1 MSNFLPKLCGPT
13 FFSLIVA
20 NKKKDISDPSLMQN
34 FLSIFQN
41 TYKPDE
47 STVKSTTSQY
57 RNCNLTGS
65 SSWIEF
71 HNTNY
76 INKINHEYETEY
88 YVLLKNI
95 NTFLIDN
102 IIDKASIILLG
113 KQILELIINDDSISN
128 EQVFKIKSNK
138 EEISKSEL
146 LNLNRYK
153 IDSLFLGVW
162 MYILNNRKD
171 DSIGKKTI
179 DNWFESKGSYT
190 RKEFVSNI
198 GYNQCEN
205 YIIQIETESP
215 TSKKEPI
222 IEDDDKDYNFTS
234 YLDAIYT
241 HYSQVK
247 TILYEYQP
255 HDFHTIFECN
265 DISTCEY
272 NSKCNS
278 YARIDNSSHL
288 KIYKIIGNNKLLL
301 TGTGGIGKSMMMKN
315 LLFKSISDYKLS
327 ISNLIPIFVTLRD
340 YNNSFYSFELFI
352 YKYISYFDDISY
364 EKFLEKLSNGKFL
377 LLFDGLDEIKK
388 QYLDFFF
395 EELKKFSIKYNSN
408 FITISSR
415 PFDTFISLST
425 YSKLDI
431 CPLTKTQATNLIK
444 KLDFRPDSPEIKEN
458 FIKNLDSKLYDE
470 KTEFASNP
478 LLLTIMLM
486 TYEEIAE
493 IPEKMHIFYQEAF
506 IALAKRHDATKGAYK
521 RTLNTKLSIE
531 DLEYYICEFC
541 ARTYNDELFT
551 FSRERIKDYLNSI
564 KESIKKKE
572 KNISTDFTVDDFI
585 NDLMINLCLLYFEN
599 NEYQFIHRSF
609 QEYFTALY
617 FSHKPDEYML
627 QLIDYF
633 NDGAHRGASDMVFEM
648 LYNMNPEKIE
658 EYLFLP
664 YLESI
669 LPSDD
674 KTYIDY
680 LNRIYPTIYYTNCES
695 KSDKLNKSESFFY
708 EYICRKVLKI
718 NHPILKNFKYYS
730 NNVIFTFKK
739 NNIVIGTE
747 HRLFT
752 SKLISDFQKYRE
764 LFEQLKINND
774 IVKELEQITKYTQ
787 KLKERKER
795 KSKNLFD

>member
-1 MSNFLPKLCGPT
+1 MSNFSPRLCGPT
-13 FFSLIVA
+13 FFSLIIA

-34 FLSIFQN
+34 FLTIFQD

-47 STVKSTTSQY
+47 STIKSTTSQY
-57 RNCNLTGS
+57 RNGNLSGN

-71 HNTNY
+71 HDSNY
-76 INKINHEYETEY
+76 INKINYKYNKEY
-88 YVLLKNI
+88 YSILKNI
-95 NTFLIDN
+95 NSFLADN

-113 KQILELIINDDSISN
+113 KQILELILNDDSISN

-138 EEISKSEL
+138 EGITKSEL
-146 LNLNRYK
+146 SNLNRYK
-153 IDSLFLGVW
+153 IDYLFLGVW
-162 MYILNNRKD
+162 MYILNNKKD
-171 DSIGKKTI
+171 DSVAKETI
-179 DNWFESKGSYT
+179 ENWFQSKGNYT
-190 RKEFVSNI
+190 KKEFVSNI
-198 GYNQCEN
+198 GYNQCES
-205 YIIQIETESP
+205 YIIQIDTNP
-215 TSKKEPI
+215 TTSTNDPI
-222 IEDDDKDYNFTS
+222 IEDADEDYNFNP
-234 YLDAIYT
+234 YLDAIHN

-272 NSKCNS
+272 NPKNNS
-278 YARIDNSSHL
+278 RSRIENSSHL
-288 KIYKIIGNNKLLL
+288 KIYNIIGNNKLLL

-315 LLFKSISDYKLS
+315 LLFKSIDDYKSS
-327 ISNLIPIFVTLRD
+327 ISNIIPIFVTLRD
-340 YNNSFYSFELFI
+340 YNNSYDSFESFI
-352 YKYISYFDDISY
+352 YKYFSYFDNITY
-364 EKFLEKLSNGKFL
+364 EKFVEKLSNGKFL

-388 QYLDFFF
+388 QYLDIFFD
-395 EELKKFSIKYNSN
+395 ELKKFTIKYNSN

-425 YSKLDI
+425 YSKLEI
-431 CPLTKTQATNLIK
+431 CPLTKEQAINLIK
-444 KLDFRPDSPEIKEN
+444 KLDFRPDSPEIKQN
-458 FIKNLDSKLYDE
+458 FIKNLDNKLYDD
-470 KTEFASNP
+470 KIEFASNP

-521 RTLNTKLSIE
+521 RTHSTKLNIE

-551 FSRERIKDYLNSI
+551 FSRERIKDYLYAIKGSI
-564 KESIKKKE
+564 IKKE

-627 QLIDYF
+627 QLINYF
-633 NDGAHRGASDMVFEM
+633 NDEGHRGASDMVFEM

-664 YLESI
+664 YLKSI
-669 LPSDD
+669 IPSDD
-674 KTYIDY
+674 KSYINY
-680 LNRIYPTIYYTNCES
+680 LIKIYPTLYYTNCEYTS
-695 KSDKLNKSESFFY
+695 DKINKSDSFFY
-708 EYICRKVLKI
+708 EYICRKVLDIK
-718 NHPILKNFKYYS
+718 HPVLKNLKYYS
-730 NNVIFTFKK
+730 NNIISTIKK
-739 NNIVIGTE
+739 NNTTIGTE

-752 SKLISDFQKYRE
+752 NNLTYDLQKYKE
-764 LFEQLKINND
+764 LFEQLKSSND
-774 IVKELEQITKYTQ
+774 IVKELEKISKYSK

-795 KSKNLFD
+795 KSTNLFD